1 MLSLLCGSLVNSL
14 SHRESPK
21 ESQKEGMERVASVEE
36 DVADLDAKL
45 ARAVSQESVKKS
57 PAPDGEV
64 VRERDGEVFHPPPY
78 APRARVNRWCP
89 ETERRLLADYGAD
102 RVSPSVKH
110 EFASCDGDITTVG
123 TLRNPHIYNKQ
134 TTRLKNSTLGLSPYR
149 GVESAPIYK
158 GDYVMSFCCR
168 VKREHGKNVSILYH
182 VPNYNSRAFG
192 EKRPERKSE

>member
-36 DVADLDAKL
+36 DVADLDAQLK
-45 ARAVSQESVKKS
+45 RAVSRESVKES
-57 PAPDGEV
+57 PAPAV
-64 VRERDGEVFHPPPY
+64 SAVRDLGIPPEY

-192 EKRPERKSE
+192 EERPERKSE